1 MAHVRESIRNQITST
16 LTGLGTTGSNVF
28 KTRFF
33 PLAEAKLPAICIY
46 SRSERSEYA
55 TITIPRTVLHEVDF
69 TVEAYVKAKADV
81 ENTIDD
87 ISVEVSE
94 ALATDVTRGGLAKD
108 TRVTDF
114 SFDFNAEGEQPIGI
128 ATFTIV
134 VDYVTLE
141 NNLEAAV

>member
-108 TRVTDF
+108 TRVIDF